1 MAFVLST
8 GTSGAPTLKSYAP
21 GASSNAPLFRR
32 ARAPFLQF
40 SPVYRSGGCVM
51 KRIVWINLILGIW
64 LIIAPFALGV
74 AAISRTPVT
83 NDVILG
89 ILLIAF
95 SWWMLAAIAAPLGAA
110 WFEVLCGLWLI
121 ASPFVLQYS
130 RIAVAMA
137 NDVIVGIITVV
148 VALVASRTITRTP
161 AAA

>member
-1 MAFVLST
+1 
-8 GTSGAPTLKSYAP
+8 
-21 GASSNAPLFRR
+21 
-32 ARAPFLQF
+32 
-40 SPVYRSGGCVM
+40 M

-121 ASPFVLQYS
+121 VSPFVLQYS